1 MKEEEMLAILG
12 ISLVVVVYDDIHEN
26 NLAMSDKLDPD
37 LLIPMI
43 TTDDTFIVGSVG
55 NLQCV
60 VSTNYTDASY
70 TVDWIRRDTR

>member
-1 MKEEEMLAILG
+1 MQYEGRRNVGNFRHFIALNEK
-12 ISLVVVVYDDIHEN
+12 HKN

>member
-12 ISLVVVVYDDIHEN
+12 ISSSCYNEKHKN
-26 NLAMSDKLDPD
+26 NLAISDKLDPD